1 MRAIII
7 FLSLS
12 LSSLCVTYPRWR
24 SVRLKT
30 QKLFFLVFLLS
41 VEALLVADPDIFL
54 ICNIFFFSLSL
65 FLCVES
71 ILGDDY
77 SKQNYKKRFF
87 LVFLLSFKTLLLYS
101 DSLFISL
108 PLILSLHPS
117 SHSPQ
122 SVMQSSTVFYLQ
134 LSYRGGL
141 YVRTVCRLYER
152 VAY

>member
-1 MRAIII
+1 MSVSIKTL
-7 FLSLS
+7 FLS

-41 VEALLVADPDIFL
+41 VEALLEADPDIFL

-101 DSLFISL
+101 HSLFFSL

-122 SVMQSSTVFYLQ
+122 SVIQSSTVFYLQ

-141 YVRTVCRLYER
+141 NVRTVCRLYDR